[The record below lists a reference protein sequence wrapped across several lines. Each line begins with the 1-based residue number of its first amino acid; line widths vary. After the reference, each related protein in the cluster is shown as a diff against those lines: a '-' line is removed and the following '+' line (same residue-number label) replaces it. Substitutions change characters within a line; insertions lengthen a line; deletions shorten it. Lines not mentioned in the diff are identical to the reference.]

1 VYASLGNHPSP
12 TCSHFSTPQTLSR
25 TPFNA
30 NLQRPHPNTVE
41 HLNLQQTRSSVSPA
55 SAAVPQPPTP
65 TSIIYYNTTL
75 NALSHLRQL
84 SDRDIHSPRIDLFRQ
99 TRCHLLHLRV
109 KHEHTPST
117 WLIQDR
123 AITAPILLPS
133 KDTATSS
140 SEYSS
145 NSAYIQRACR
155 TDTFKAPVRLPA
167 TSAAATRLRISSTTA
182 AASMGPTA
190 AAAAIPA
197 TIPPTASRQ
206 LRPGNDAVPIAAGAD
221 V

>member
-1 VYASLGNHPSP
+1 MYASVENHPSP
-12 TCSHFSTPQTLSR
+12 TCSDSSTPQTLSR

-30 NLQRPHPNTVE
+30 NLQRPHPNTAPK
-41 HLNLQQTRSSVSPA
+41 SPA
-55 SAAVPQPPTP
+55 NQIQRQPRVSRRPAAAHADIELPSSTYEQPP
-65 TSIIYYNTTL
+65 SR
-75 NALSHLRQL
+75 LRQL
-84 SDRDIHSPRIDLFRQ
+84 SDKDIHSPRVDLFRQ

-123 AITAPILLPS
+123 ATTAPILLLLS

-140 SEYSS
+140 SEYFS
-145 NSAYIQRACR
+145 NSAYIQQTCR
-155 TDTFKAPVRLPA
+155 TDTPKTPIRLPA
-167 TSAAATRLRISSTTA
+167 TSAAATGLWIPSTTA

-197 TIPPTASRQ
+197 TVPPAAPRQ